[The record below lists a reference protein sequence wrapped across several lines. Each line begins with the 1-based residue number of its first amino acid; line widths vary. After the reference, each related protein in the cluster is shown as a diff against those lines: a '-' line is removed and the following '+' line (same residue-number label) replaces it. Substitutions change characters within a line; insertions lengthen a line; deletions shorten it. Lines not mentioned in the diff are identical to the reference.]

1 MFLNIKLYIICPLLL
16 NMQKNFIKN
25 EQAIDTIPL
34 KLIVYLTLIGIILLL
49 VAIGLKNAIPPMD
62 TSIMEQQITRIK
74 PSIEQMQSG
83 YARDLADP
91 NAPTGNIR
99 SIELTL
105 PDSLEYLSF
114 GVDPD
119 PDNNG
124 ILTDTPPG
132 FVTENGNVIYYKLTG
147 TGKNIIRLDDRV
159 HLREG
164 VKNDNRWMPNIIDG
178 FHQALVVD
186 GSSQTLT
193 FELVSDRD
201 MTYTLI
207 HLTDDVNAY
216 INP

>member
-1 MFLNIKLYIICPLLL
+1 MR
-16 NMQKNFIKN
+16 KNFIEN

-34 KLIVYLTLIGIILLL
+34 KLIVYLTLIGMILLL
-49 VAIGLKNAIPPMD
+49 AAIGLKNAVPAMD

-83 YARDLADP
+83 YARDLGDP

-99 SIELTL
+99 SIEVTL

-132 FVTENGNVIYYKLTG
+132 LVTDNGNVIYYKLTG
-147 TGKNIIRLDDRV
+147 TGKNIIKLDDRV
-159 HLREG
+159 RLREG
-164 VKNDNRWMPNIIDG
+164 VVNDNRWMPNIVDG

-201 MTYTLI
+201 MIYTLI
-207 HLTDDVNAY
+207 HLTDEMDAY
-216 INP
+216 ISHDLSEFLQH

>member
-1 MFLNIKLYIICPLLL
+1 MRKNFLN
-16 NMQKNFIKN
+16 N

-34 KLIVYLTLIGIILLL
+34 KLIVYLTLIGMILLL
-49 VAIGLKNAIPPMD
+49 AAIGLKNTVPPMD

-99 SIELTL
+99 SIEVTL

-132 FVTENGNVIYYKLTG
+132 LVTDNGNVIYYKLTG
-147 TGKNIIRLDDRV
+147 TGKNIIKLDDHV

-164 VKNDNRWMPNIIDG
+164 VVNDNCWMPNIVDG

-207 HLTDDVNAY
+207 HLTDDMDAY
-216 INP
+216 IDPGVAVS